1 MASAAPEW
9 GDPEERLRRLEAVT
23 DADLAHLDLGD
34 LLNELLERVRALLS
48 VDTAAVLLLA
58 PSRKHLVATVALGI
72 DEEVQQGV
80 SVPLGK
86 GFAGRIAAE
95 RQPVV
100 LNEVNSATVHNP
112 LLVERGIKSLVGV
125 PLVVGTEVLGV
136 LHVGTL
142 APRAFTDDDVN
153 LLQLVGD
160 RIALATQA
168 RISRA
173 QLTAATTLQTALL
186 PTELP
191 AVDGVEFAAR
201 YVPGEGAVGGDWY
214 DVFVLPSG
222 SVCIIVGDVVGSG
235 LTAATTMGWL
245 RTVFRAHA
253 LGNPRSPGVDDP
265 AELLTTVDHHL
276 RYYEPSTMTTVVAA
290 MLDTTTSTMLISTA
304 GHPPPVLATPHAP
317 AVLLDIPPDTLL
329 GVEPTVPR
337 RTTRFTLEQGTSLF
351 FYTDGLVER
360 RNSSIDDGFDKLLRA
375 MPAARPEIVCATVMA
390 KMVGREQVSDDIA
403 VLAMSVQQNH

>member
-1 MASAAPEW
+1 MTVADPAW
-9 GDPEERLRRLEAVT
+9 GESEERLRRLDAVT
-23 DADLAHLDLGD
+23 DADLAHLDLED
-34 LLNELLERVRALLS
+34 LLNELLERVRNLLS
-48 VDTAAVLLLA
+48 VDTAAVLLLP

-95 RQPVV
+95 RRPVV
-100 LNEVNSATVHNP
+100 LTEVSPATVHNP
-112 LLVERGIKSLVGV
+112 LLVERGIQSLLGV

-136 LHVGTL
+136 LHVGSL
-142 APRAFTDDDVN
+142 APRTFTDDDVN

-168 RISRA
+168 RISRS

-191 AVDGVEFAAR
+191 VLDGVEFAAR

-235 LTAATTMGWL
+235 LAAATTMGWL

-253 LGNPRSPGVDDP
+253 LGSARSPGVEDP

-276 RYYEPSTMTTVVAA
+276 RYYEPSTMTTVVCAI
-290 MLDTTTSTMLISTA
+290 LDTATSRMSISTA
-304 GHPPPVLATPHAP
+304 GHPPPVIATPLTP
-317 AVLLDIPPDTLL
+317 AALLDIPPDTLL
-329 GVEPTVPR
+329 GVEPRMPR
-337 RTTRFTLEQGTSLF
+337 RTSRFTLEPGTSIC

-360 RNSSIDDGFDKLLRA
+360 RNASIDDGLDKLLRA
-375 MPAARPEIVCATVMA
+375 MPVAPPEIVCATVMA
-390 KMVGREQVSDDIA
+390 QMVGREQVNDDIA
-403 VLAMSVQQNH
+403 VLAMSIQLTR